1 MPRREYARFWRS
13 APPSGRGN
21 DGHRCKFP
29 TTTTDSPQYLIAFL
43 ETLAVHATSSTD
55 IRLQSLFYPRSVALV
70 GASERSPWSHMIHAN
85 LERLGYEGKVYSIN
99 KGGLSAH
106 GYPGYT
112 SCVSLPEA
120 VDIAYLFVPVEAIVE
135 AFTDVL
141 AAGIKAIVILTSG
154 FAEAG
159 EQGAALQASLVQMAQ
174 AAGATFLGPNCLGF
188 ANLTIKASLTPAP
201 NFLPLLPAKIGLVSQ
216 SGATNAQIADLT
228 HDLNAGISIYIAT
241 GNEAMLDI
249 AACVDFL
256 VDDAHTQVIM
266 VFAESI
272 KDTATF
278 SAAARRA
285 LAKRKAIVMLKVG
298 TSELTALVAAAHT
311 GSLVGDDQVFDA
323 ACRQLGI
330 IRVHSLEDLVTT
342 AALLAYTGPI
352 DPPGIGVVSISGGA
366 CTLIAD
372 RAELYNVD
380 LPAFAEHTKH
390 ELRAMLPSAEEPINP
405 FDITGVAM
413 RDPSLFDRALRAVS
427 DDPRVGLV
435 AAVYEMPWNE
445 KWHKVPQIEAIGKA
459 LSAMSKPGVMLNQA
473 FRPLTQKSRDIMS
486 ETGVPAVFGGIESV
500 MKGLGEITG
509 WSRRIASQSFKR
521 VAVAPQTVSVR
532 PQGEREVLDYLAS
545 RDIPVISSRL
555 ARTREDALTIA
566 VSLDCPVALKI
577 ASPHITH
584 KTDVGG
590 VALKL
595 EGAQA
600 VGQAFDAIIQS
611 VHEARP
617 DATIEGVLV
626 SPMRT
631 DGVELLVGTLR
642 DPEWGPVMAIGL
654 GGIWVEALDDAQLI
668 PLPATAEEIKALLE
682 RLRGVKLLQ
691 GFRGMPPVNLDKLA
705 EIMAQIGDA
714 ALALGPNLTTLEVNP
729 LWARESQIEALD
741 GLAVWS
747 QS

>member
-1 MPRREYARFWRS
+1 VPV
-13 APPSGRGN
+13 P
-21 DGHRCKFP
+21 
-29 TTTTDSPQYLIAFL
+29 
-43 ETLAVHATSSTD
+43 SSTNVS
-55 IRLQSLFYPRSVALV
+55 LQRLFYPQSVALV

-85 LERLGYEGKVYSIN
+85 IERLGYEGKVYAIN
-99 KGGLSAH
+99 KGGVSAH

-112 SCVSLPEA
+112 SCASIPEG
-120 VDIAYLFVPVEAIVE
+120 VDIAYLFVPIDAVVE

-159 EQGAALQASLVQMAQ
+159 PQGAALQASLVDMAR

-188 ANLTIKASLTPAP
+188 SNLTIRASLTPAP
-201 NFLPLLPAKIGLVSQ
+201 NFLPLLPPKIGLVSQ
-216 SGATNAQIADLT
+216 SGATNAQIADLV

-278 SAAARRA
+278 AAAARRA
-285 LAKRKAIVMLKVG
+285 LATGKAIVMLKVG

-311 GSLVGDDQVFDA
+311 GSLVGDEKVFDA
-323 ACRQLGI
+323 ACRQLGV

-372 RAELYNVD
+372 RAELYDVEI
-380 LPAFAEHTKH
+380 PAFSERTKN
-390 ELRAMLPSAEEPINP
+390 ELSAMLPSAEDPLNP

-413 RDPSLFDRALRAVS
+413 RDASLFDKALRAVGE
-427 DDPRVGLV
+427 DPRVGFV
-435 AAVYEMPWNE
+435 AAVYEMPWND
-445 KWHKVPQIEAIGKA
+445 KWHKVPQIEAIGKG
-459 LSAMSKPGVMLNQA
+459 LSSLSKPGVMLNQA
-473 FRPLTQKSRDIMS
+473 FRPLTQKSRDIMA
-486 ETGVPAVFGGIESV
+486 ETGIPAVFGGIESV
-500 MKGLGEITG
+500 FKALGQITA
-509 WSRRIASQSFKR
+509 WTRRIKSSKSTRIGATPS
-521 VAVAPQTVSVR
+521 TVSVR
-532 PQGEREVLDYLAS
+532 PTGEREVLDYLAS
-545 RDIPVISSRL
+545 RAVPVISSRL
-555 ARTREDALTIA
+555 ATSRNDA
-566 VSLDCPVALKI
+566 VSIAAALDGPVALKI
-577 ASPHITH
+577 ASPDIAH

-595 EGAQA
+595 
-600 VGQAFDAIIQS
+600 VGQAAVGMAFDTIMQS
-611 VHEARP
+611 VRAARP
-617 DATIEGVLV
+617 DATIEGILV

-631 DGVELLVGTLR
+631 DGVELLVGILR
-642 DPEWGPVMAIGL
+642 DPQWGPVMAVGL
-654 GGIWVEALDDAQLI
+654 GGIWVEALDDTQLTL
-668 PLPATAEEIKALLE
+668 LPATSDDVRAMLM

-691 GFRGMPPVNLDKLA
+691 GFRGMPPVNIEKLA
-705 EIMAQIGDA
+705 EVVARIGDA
-714 ALALGPNLTTLEVNP
+714 ALALGPDLVTLEVNP
-729 LWARESQIEALD
+729 LWVRETQIEALD

-747 QS
+747 V